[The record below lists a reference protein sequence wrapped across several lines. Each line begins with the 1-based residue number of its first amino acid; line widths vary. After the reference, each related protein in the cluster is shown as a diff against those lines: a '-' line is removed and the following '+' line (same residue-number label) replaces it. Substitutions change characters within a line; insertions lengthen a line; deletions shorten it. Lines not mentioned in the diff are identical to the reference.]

1 MGQSGMH
8 IFSRPG
14 FSNRHKCLC
23 MFLYVALTEMAE
35 ICIPFCQELLNVI
48 PS

>member
-14 FSNRHKCLC
+14 VSN

-35 ICIPFCQELLNVI
+35 ICILFCQELLNVI